1 MIKRIK
7 LTKNLSLKEV
17 SLRDVR
23 YVYKLRSD
31 KHLTKYINPRKNDTI
46 NKQRVWLKEYLIRR
60 KNHDEFYFIFQI
72 KNKNIYKN
80 LGFARIIRLNQN
92 TFHFGGWILEKNSK
106 PWVALESCLSIYEY
120 AFKKLDLDYNDYVT
134 IDPKY
139 FRPEE
144 LKNLK
149 GDSTKLRTT
158 LGWTPEYTFESMLEE
173 MVHYEY
179 MFPEVPYDAVR

>member
-23 YVYKLRSD
+23 YVYRLRSD

-60 KNHDEFYFIFQI
+60 KNNDEFYFIFQI

-120 AFKKLDLDYNDYVT
+120 AFKKL
-134 IDPKY
+134 KY
-139 FRPEE
+139 KKSLLWIN
-144 LKNLK
+144 LKNSDVINYHKYLGAK
-149 GDSTKLRTT
+149 FVKKDKREIYLSFDMKRFLELRKKFKNFF
-158 LGWTPEYTFESMLEE
+158 L
-173 MVHYEY
+173 
-179 MFPEVPYDAVR
+179 

>member
-80 LGFARIIRLNQN
+80 LGFARIIRSNQN

-120 AFKKLDLDYNDYVT
+120 AFKKL
-134 IDPKY
+134 KY
-139 FRPEE
+139 KKSLLWIN
-144 LKNLK
+144 LKNSDVINYHKYLGAK
-149 GDSTKLRTT
+149 FVKKDNREIYLSFDMKRFLELRKKFKNFF
-158 LGWTPEYTFESMLEE
+158 L
-173 MVHYEY
+173 
-179 MFPEVPYDAVR
+179 

>member
-60 KNHDEFYFIFQI
+60 KNNDEFYFIFQI

-120 AFKKLDLDYNDYVT
+120 AFKKL
-134 IDPKY
+134 KY
-139 FRPEE
+139 KKSLLWIN
-144 LKNLK
+144 LKNSDVINYHKYLGAK
-149 GDSTKLRTT
+149 FVKKDKREIYLSFDMKRFLELRKKFKNFF
-158 LGWTPEYTFESMLEE
+158 L
-173 MVHYEY
+173 
-179 MFPEVPYDAVR
+179 

>member
-120 AFKKLDLDYNDYVT
+120 AFKKL
-134 IDPKY
+134 KY
-139 FRPEE
+139 KKSLLWIN
-144 LKNLK
+144 LKNSDVINYHKYLGAK
-149 GDSTKLRTT
+149 FVKKDNREIYLSFDMKRFLELRKKFKNFF
-158 LGWTPEYTFESMLEE
+158 L
-173 MVHYEY
+173 
-179 MFPEVPYDAVR
+179 

>member
-1 MIKRIK
+1 MM
-7 LTKNLSLKEV
+7 LQHNVADDFVCSTGV
-17 SLRDVR
+17 SHSVRD
-23 YVYKLRSD
+23 
-31 KHLTKYINPRKNDTI
+31 
-46 NKQRVWLKEYLIRR
+46 
-60 KNHDEFYFIFQI
+60 
-72 KNKNIYKN
+72 
-80 LGFARIIRLNQN
+80 
-92 TFHFGGWILEKNSK
+92 
-106 PWVALESCLSIYEY
+106 CCEY

-144 LKNLK
+144 LKDLK

-173 MVHYEY
+173 MIHHEY

>member
-1 MIKRIK
+1 MIKKIK

-60 KNHDEFYFIFQI
+60 KNNDEFYFIFQI

-120 AFKKLDLDYNDYVT
+120 AFKKL
-134 IDPKY
+134 KY
-139 FRPEE
+139 KKSLLWIN
-144 LKNLK
+144 LKNSDVINYHKYLGAK
-149 GDSTKLRTT
+149 FVKKDKREIYLSFDMKRFLELRKKFKNFF
-158 LGWTPEYTFESMLEE
+158 L
-173 MVHYEY
+173 
-179 MFPEVPYDAVR
+179 

>member
-60 KNHDEFYFIFQI
+60 KNNDEFYFIFQI

-120 AFKKLDLDYNDYVT
+120 AFKKL
-134 IDPKY
+134 KY
-139 FRPEE
+139 KKSLLWIN
-144 LKNLK
+144 LKNSDVINYHKYLGAK
-149 GDSTKLRTT
+149 FVKKDKKEIYLSFDMKRFIELRKKFKNFF
-158 LGWTPEYTFESMLEE
+158 L
-173 MVHYEY
+173 
-179 MFPEVPYDAVR
+179 

>member
-17 SLRDVR
+17 TLRDVR

-46 NKQRVWLKEYLIRR
+46 DKQLAWLKEYLIRR
-60 KNHDEFYFIFQI
+60 KNNDEFYFIFQI

-80 LGFARIIRLNQN
+80 LGFARIIRLNKN

-120 AFKKLDLDYNDYVT
+120 AFKKL
-134 IDPKY
+134 KY
-139 FRPEE
+139 KKSLLWIN
-144 LKNLK
+144 LKNYDVINYHKYLGAK
-149 GDSTKLRTT
+149 FVKKDKKEIYLSFDMKRFIELRKKFKNFF
-158 LGWTPEYTFESMLEE
+158 L
-173 MVHYEY
+173 
-179 MFPEVPYDAVR
+179 

>member
-1 MIKRIK
+1 M
-7 LTKNLSLKEV
+7 

-60 KNHDEFYFIFQI
+60 KNNDEFYFIFQI

-120 AFKKLDLDYNDYVT
+120 AFKKL
-134 IDPKY
+134 KY
-139 FRPEE
+139 KKSLLWIN
-144 LKNLK
+144 LKNSDVINYHKYLGAK
-149 GDSTKLRTT
+149 FVKKDKREIYLSFDMKRFLELRKKFKNFF
-158 LGWTPEYTFESMLEE
+158 L
-173 MVHYEY
+173 
-179 MFPEVPYDAVR
+179 